1 MARRETHISLQ
12 LGGDQ
17 FAFTRVE
24 RAHINAIS
32 LGIGGTASIRE
43 VEEMFAVGQEE
54 GPAIGLNAAL
64 AHYPSDGSGSAAA
77 RRNPVQGPP
86 KGGPEHNRAIAIP
99 GTSPAKGRIAKNLRR
114 IAGDVHC
121 LKPCVSKESDLA
133 AIGRPE
139 WKARSLSSVD
149 LLRSRSRKGAY
160 PTRLFFRNIAG
171 IPEKAAFFC
180 LLSMLLRN
188 LGEKSGLVGAGRVP
202 GFTINRPNGFQLLL
216 RQ

>member
-1 MARRETHISLQ
+1 ML
-12 LGGDQ
+12 
-17 FAFTRVE
+17 
-24 RAHINAIS
+24 
-32 LGIGGTASIRE
+32 
-43 VEEMFAVGQEE
+43 
-54 GPAIGLNAAL
+54 AL

-139 WKARSLSSVD
+139 WKARSSVP
-149 LLRSRSRKGAY
+149 LTCCAAEAERARTPQGCFSVISRECPRKRPFSASC
-160 PTRLFFRNIAG
+160 PCFCAILVRN
-171 IPEKAAFFC
+171 
-180 LLSMLLRN
+180 
-188 LGEKSGLVGAGRVP
+188 P
-202 GFTINRPNGFQLLL
+202 G
-216 RQ
+216 